1 MVKVDPK
8 QLFEA
13 KKDIRKF
20 MSVGMSDENT
30 TYFEEE
36 YGITD
41 IELLLSHASIYVNL
55 GELPEAIEVKEL
67 EE

>member
-1 MVKVDPK
+1 MMKIDPK

-20 MSVGMSDENT
+20 MSVGMSDEDIA
-30 TYFEEE
+30 YFEDE

-67 EE
+67 KE